1 MTRFVAGRKARYKED
16 INMPEEAKKKTPK
29 NIEDNKQEEQKS
41 ESKAMFT
48 RDDISKLVSEQ
59 LSAKKAEWQKEMDEA
74 VAKAKQDGKDEATM
88 TAKELADKHAKERE
102 AELEK
107 KNAEL
112 DKRFAELERRDRLSK
127 ARTLL
132 SQNNLPTDAAKLLVG
147 NDDKE
152 TESNV
157 QQYKALVDQGVKN
170 AIHRNSAQAEP
181 QNGGSGSDVPNKKF
195 SEMTLDEQT
204 ELYRKN
210 PELYA
215 QLSQQN

>member
-1 MTRFVAGRKARYKED
+1 
-16 INMPEEAKKKTPK
+16 MPEEAKKKTPK